1 MFLFF
6 KLVEIFDQFIFLLL
20 IYHPNV
26 TFRKLFRIVVHGLI
40 DSLGLYV
47 VQFGDITVEDDLL
60 VAIYLSFL
68 FDCKKKRDKRNALCR
83 CANSG

>member
-1 MFLFF
+1 MII
-6 KLVEIFDQFIFLLL
+6 KLKDITL
-20 IYHPNV
+20 
-26 TFRKLFRIVVHGLI
+26 RKLFWIVLHCLI
-40 DSLGLYV
+40 NDSCLYT

-60 VAIYLSFL
+60 IAIYLSFL

>member
-1 MFLFF
+1 MTELQHGE
-6 KLVEIFDQFIFLLL
+6 VEF
-20 IYHPNV
+20 
-26 TFRKLFRIVVHGLI
+26 
-40 DSLGLYV
+40 
-47 VQFGDITVEDDLL
+47 DITVEDDLL